1 MNMWRGLSSPQSWR
15 AGKPALTILAFYAFL
30 SLITT
35 YPLILNFTTHAP
47 GDISDAPALTW
58 NLWWIKFS
66 IFNANTN
73 PLFTNYVFYPVG
85 VDLVAYTLTLWN
97 GFIALPIIFIS
108 NYVAANNFIVLFE
121 LTLSA
126 YGMYLL
132 AYDRLT
138 VGSRDSRAVVA
149 QPRWAITL
157 AAIFAGF
164 IFGLGSFHLN
174 YVVQGQ
180 PDFVGAQWIPF
191 YFFYLIRAFDDAAS
205 RGDIKIRE
213 RSSLPRDDAAQ
224 SRPVRNGAL
233 CGLFFAMTAWTELT
247 YAAFLGLL
255 TVVYLLL
262 LAISAAYKI
271 YHQDTKHA
279 LSEAE
284 GTPRKNFAF
293 VPHLHRTARSAVQV
307 FVTWCFGGKSLRIF
321 FSFTLALG
329 IVAALGIAPMLF
341 DIVKETL
348 RYGDYWTVGA
358 ARTQIFSADLFGF
371 LLPSS
376 YNPVLGFLTRDLP
389 YQTFKWTF
397 AGIVPLALAAYAGA
411 RLRPARTWVWLAMIF
426 GVLMMGPVLQ
436 IAGSLTSIPLP
447 FNLLNYI
454 PILKSNRYPMRL
466 NALLMLTL
474 ALAAA
479 YALAY
484 ILSRPRWKAA
494 TLGILAFAFVEQLV
508 VPLPLTDLR
517 VPEIFNTIRA
527 DPGDFAVL
535 DLPLGWRDSAGIQG
549 AIDYRAHFWQSAHQK
564 RLLDGNTSRNPS
576 FKFQYFLEAPIIN
589 SIVAVENGRDLDDTR
604 RAQDRAMA
612 REVLRFYDIRY
623 LNAFRAKTDPKVLD
637 YVLDLFPAT
646 EIYRDGERT
655 VYRVPP
661 QTRERGAI
669 DQLSETASLYFDDDW
684 GRAQTLAPNASAGV
698 APEGFG
704 YRWAERDESRLW
716 LPLSQGEYEIKFK
729 LRAPNTSQKI
739 SVRVNEVLIKELTV
753 TNEWDDYEVRIPYSA
768 ARNGL
773 NELLF
778 TTYLSPI
785 STMRQDNYNIGDT
798 GIVSPVDISVTA
810 SGFDAGRLGEIFVA
824 GKNVITSF
832 DSAALRSGRRG
843 YTLVALN
850 AQTGAVERSDR
861 FDTFADPNESRR
873 LAQFVAALPPGTI
886 VAGAAVDD
894 VSKELQQVAIDA
906 LRELGV
912 ESDLRFQF
920 RAAHAFIGVKGAQ
933 PGQAVE
939 SVDARLPANVSVGK
953 NVNTDRVAFALGTV
967 TWEIIR

>member
-1 MNMWRGLSSPQSWR
+1 MNLRSAAMAPTPSESPQPPSVR
-15 AGKPALTILAFYAFL
+15 GAKGEFALIAFYAFL
-30 SLITT
+30 SLVTT

-73 PLFTNYVFYPVG
+73 PLFTNYVFYPIG
-85 VDLVAYTLTLWN
+85 IDLVAYTLTLWN

-108 NYVAANNFIVLFE
+108 NYVAANNFVVLFE

-132 AYDRLT
+132 AYDRL
-138 VGSRDSRAVVA
+138 RRA
-149 QPRWAITL
+149 QLDTR
-157 AAIFAGF
+157 AAIFAGS
-164 IFGLGSFHLN
+164 IFGFGSFHLN
-174 YVVQGQ
+174 YVIQGQ

-191 YFFYLIRAFDDAAS
+191 YFFYLIRAF
-205 RGDIKIRE
+205 E
-213 RSSLPRDDAAQ
+213 
-224 SRPVRNGAL
+224 SRPVRNSVL
-233 CGLFFAMTAWTELT
+233 CGLFFVMTAWTELT

-255 TVVYLLL
+255 TIVYVLLL
-262 LAISAAYKI
+262 SFKRQIDL
-271 YHQDTKHA
+271 
-279 LSEAE
+279 
-284 GTPRKNFAF
+284 
-293 VPHLHRTARSAVQV
+293 
-307 FVTWCFGGKSLRIF
+307 KSLLRF
-321 FSFTLALG
+321 GLG
-329 IVAALGIAPMLF
+329 LVIISTLGIAPMLF

-411 RLRPARTWVWLAMIF
+411 RLNSARTWVWLALIF

-436 IAGSLTSIPLP
+436 ILGNITNIPLP

-466 NALLMLTL
+466 NALFMLAL

-484 ILSRPRWKAA
+484 ILARPRWKAA
-494 TLGILAFAFVEQLV
+494 TLGLLAFAFVEQLV

-564 RLLDGNTSRNPS
+564 RLLDGNTSRNPMY
-576 FKFQYFLEAPIIN
+576 KFQYFLEAPIIN
-589 SIVAVENGRDLDDTR
+589 SIVALENGREVDDTR
-604 RAQDRAMA
+604 RAQDRAMV
-612 REVLRFYDIRY
+612 RDVLRFYDIRY
-623 LNAFRAKTDPKVLD
+623 INAFRAKTDQRVLD
-637 YVLDLFPAT
+637 YMLDIFPAT
-646 EIYRDGERT
+646 EIFRDGERT
-655 VYRVPP
+655 VYRAAP
-661 QTRERGAI
+661 QPRERGSL
-669 DQLSETASLYFDDDW
+669 DQLSEAASLYFDDDW
-684 GRAQTLAPNASAGV
+684 GRAQTLAPHSLESAGV
-698 APEGFG
+698 VSEGFG

-716 LPLSQGEYEIKFK
+716 LPLTQGEYDIKFK
-729 LRAPNTSQKI
+729 LRAAAPAQKI
-739 SVRVNEVLIKELTV
+739 SLRINGQLAREFIAADSWNDYSIRV
-753 TNEWDDYEVRIPYSA
+753 SA
-768 ARNGL
+768 KDGL

-778 TTYLSPI
+778 ATYQLPLSAVH
-785 STMRQDNYNIGDT
+785 QDDYTIGET

-810 SGFDAGRLGEIFVA
+810 SGFDAGRLGEIFVT
-824 GKNVITSF
+824 GRNVIE
-832 DSAALRSGRRG
+832 RRRG

-850 AQTGAVERSDR
+850 ARTGAVERSDR

-873 LAQFVAALPPGTI
+873 LAQFVAALPRGTI
-886 VAGAAVDD
+886 VAGAAVDE
-894 VSKELQQVAIDA
+894 VSKELQQEAIDA

-939 SVDARLPANVSVGK
+939 RVDARLPANVSVGK
-953 NVNTDRVAFALGTV
+953 NVNTDRVAFALGPIE
-967 TWEIIR
+967 WQIK